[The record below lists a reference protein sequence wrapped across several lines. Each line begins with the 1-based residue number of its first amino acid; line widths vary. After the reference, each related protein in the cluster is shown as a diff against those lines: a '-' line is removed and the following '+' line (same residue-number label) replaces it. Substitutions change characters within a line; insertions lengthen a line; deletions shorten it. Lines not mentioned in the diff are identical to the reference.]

1 MWRGRPRPRVRMKLR
16 YILIAALALFA
27 GAITAQ
33 TARPGCA
40 ASRYKIIPLPFRPA
54 HLNASGLVVGTSEDH
69 QPATWTEKDG
79 LREIELPAGFTAAEP
94 PAMNRSGDIVG
105 TLNREG
111 SPRPF
116 AFRYS
121 GARLTLLSDDPSKA
135 VAVADSGDVAGE
147 NAHQLVLWRK
157 GKAVA
162 LGGCCGGAVHGINQ
176 HGEIVGQLNDKEGR
190 YGAFL
195 WDGHKLRTITPPE
208 GTMSSAIA
216 INDSGYVLLQSFT
229 PNAVFLWHNGKLSP
243 VQLANDVANQPLA
256 LNNCEVIVGEFGAA
270 SDFYH
275 AFVWDEKNGQR
286 DLNTLIDAKS
296 GWTLESA
303 VDINDRGEII
313 GIGDHG
319 NDQDAGFLLVPDR
332 QNVNH
337 ESAEGT
343 RR

>member
-1 MWRGRPRPRVRMKLR
+1 MKFASFLAAAIVSVAVFASAQSNRP
-16 YILIAALALFA
+16 A
-27 GAITAQ
+27 
-33 TARPGCA
+33 CA
-40 ASRYKIIPLPFRPA
+40 ASHYKVVPLPLRPGRI
-54 HLNASGLVVGTSEDH
+54 NASGVVVGTTEDH

-94 PAMNRSGDIVG
+94 PATNRSGDIVG
-105 TLNREG
+105 TVNRES

-121 GARLTLLSDDPSKA
+121 GGRLTLLSDDPSKA

-147 NAHQLVLWRK
+147 NALQLVLWRK
-157 GKAVA
+157 GKVVA
-162 LGGCCGGAVHGINQ
+162 LGGCCGGAIHGINQ

-195 WDGHKLRTITPPE
+195 WDGHRLRSIAPPE

-229 PNAVFLWHNGKLSP
+229 PNAIFLWRNGKLTP
-243 VQLANDVANQPLA
+243 VQLAADVANQPLA

-313 GIGDHG
+313 GTGDHG
-319 NDQDAGFLLVPDR
+319 NDRDAGFLLVPDR

-337 ESAEGT
+337 ESREAT